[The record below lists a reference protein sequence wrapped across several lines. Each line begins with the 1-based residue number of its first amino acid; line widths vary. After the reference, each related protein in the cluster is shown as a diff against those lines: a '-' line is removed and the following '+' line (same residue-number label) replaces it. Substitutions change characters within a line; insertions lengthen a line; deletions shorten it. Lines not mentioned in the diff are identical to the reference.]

1 MTWWPISLALILCTP
16 LFGAS
21 HRPNILFCI
30 TDDQSW
36 AHTGANGDSVVK
48 TPTFDRVAAEGI
60 RFTHS
65 FSDAPTCGPSRSAI
79 LTGQPIW
86 RLEEAANIWSTLP
99 AKFATYTGQLKQ
111 AGYRVGY
118 TGKGWAPGRIA
129 PGGRTENPAG
139 KAYTGRR
146 ISPPFRGIRNVDYAG
161 NFDDFLSGL
170 THEEPFCF
178 WLGTSEPHR
187 AFERG
192 SGRKAGKDPARVV
205 LPPIFPDHDVVRND
219 LLDYFVEIEHA
230 DTMFGRAIDSLERRH
245 WLENTMVV
253 ISSDH
258 GMPFPR
264 GKATLYDDGTRVPL
278 AIRWGAGIQNPGR
291 IISQPV
297 NLSALAPTFLEA
309 AGLPVPQMMTAHSLM
324 DLFRDESPSEDQAAF
339 IALERHSG
347 ARAGGKGYPSRAIR
361 THDFLYI
368 YNFEPSRWP
377 AGSPDPQV
385 CNRLIAYG
393 EYDPSPTKTFMM
405 EHQHV
410 HGLADLA
417 ELSFGKHPAEELYDV
432 RNDPH
437 QMLNLTGSLKHLAA
451 QQALRERLF
460 EHLRKTRDP
469 RVVGGAVNW
478 DFYPHYGNRT
488 NPNWEV
494 TEKPH

>member
-1 MTWWPISLALILCTP
+1 MALALILCTP

-21 HRPNILFCI
+21 QQPNILFCI

-36 AHTGANGDSVVK
+36 AHTGANGDPVVK
-48 TPTFDRVAAEGI
+48 TPAFDRVATEGI

-99 AKFATYTGQLKQ
+99 AKFATYTTQLKQ

-118 TGKGWAPGRIA
+118 TGKGWAPGRLA

-139 KAYTGRR
+139 KAYTGQR
-146 ISPPFRGIRNVDYAG
+146 ISPPFRGIRNVDYGG
-161 NFDDFLSGL
+161 NFEDFLSGL
-170 THEEPFCF
+170 THGEPFCF

-192 SGRKAGKDPARVV
+192 SGRKTGKDPARVV
-205 LPPIFPDHDVVRND
+205 MPPIFPDDDVVRND

-230 DTMFGRAIDSLERRH
+230 DTMFGRAIDSLERRQ

-253 ISSDH
+253 ITSDH

-291 IISQPV
+291 VISQPV

-309 AGLPVPQMMTAHSLM
+309 AGLPVPQMMTTHSLM
-324 DLFRDESPSEDQAAF
+324 NLFRDESQADGRAAF

-347 ARAGGKGYPSRAIR
+347 ARAGGRGYPSRAIR

-377 AGSPDPQV
+377 AGSPDPRV

-410 HGLADLA
+410 HGLAALA
-417 ELSFGKHPAEELYDV
+417 QLSFGKHPAEELYDV

-437 QMLNLTGSLKHLAA
+437 QMLNLAGSLEHLTT

-469 RVVGGAVNW
+469 RVVGGIVNW

-488 NPNWEV
+488 NPNWQVAE
-494 TEKPH
+494 EPR